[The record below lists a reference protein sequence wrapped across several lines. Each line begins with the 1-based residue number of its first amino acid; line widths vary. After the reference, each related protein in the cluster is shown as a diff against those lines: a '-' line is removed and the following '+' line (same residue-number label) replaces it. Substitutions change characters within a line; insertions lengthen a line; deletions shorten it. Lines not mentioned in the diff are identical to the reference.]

1 MKEFSFSSEERQN
14 DIENIL
20 KDRKRKIATQQI
32 VFTAILFVI
41 ICIIL
46 LWIGKNILYSEF
58 DGYIN
63 TDLNTIRHADDI
75 YILET
80 NKDVGDFVVPGDTL
94 FSYVYSHI
102 FYSHESTDSEPT
114 VVVQN
119 RNMRVDYGLA
129 RQDLEVLKVR
139 IKELKKQLENEDHNI
154 RFGLSDNLKKMKIE
168 QELAE
173 AEEQYNAQRRKLG
186 VLWNALDQTKQA
198 VQKASN
204 NNNGFLRVQDMRNVE
219 LMKDLG
225 LVRYSIAVDSGIV
238 TKVYVPELIL
248 VLRGEPIIS
257 IQSFDLHRNNV
268 SVVAYVMPNKMKHI
282 NRNTQAQVIVNDEVS
297 FTASVLMLGTRTE
310 EIPGELRS
318 TLSRDH
324 TAVIVVL
331 GVDEGQIIPFWT
343 LVKNIPV
350 RIRVNNFEE
359 EEEEEEDADY
369 MMFHTTHGLIRKSAQ
384 ETDSIAIAYRD
395 SISKQINP
403 LSNQGEDNIWS
414 IIKQIWNNLFT
425 K

>member
-1 MKEFSFSSEERQN
+1 MKEFSFSTEDRQN

-20 KDRKRKIATQQI
+20 KERKKKIATQQI
-32 VFTAILFVI
+32 VFTVILIGILI
-41 ICIIL
+41 IIG
-46 LWIGKNILYSEF
+46 LWIGKNILYTEF

-63 TDLNTIRHADDI
+63 ADLNTLRHADDI
-75 YILET
+75 YVLEV
-80 NKDVGDFVVPGDTL
+80 NKKVGDFIVPGDTL
-94 FSYVYSHI
+94 LSYVYSNI

-114 VVVQN
+114 VVIQN

-139 IKELKKQLENEDHNI
+139 IKELKKQLETEDHNI

-186 VLWNALDQTKQA
+186 VLWNALDQTKKA
-198 VQKASN
+198 VQKTYSN
-204 NNNGFLRVQDMRNVE
+204 NSGFLRVQDMRNVE
-219 LMKDLG
+219 LMKELG

-238 TKVYVPELIL
+238 TKVYVPELTL

-257 IQSFDLHRNNV
+257 LQSFDLHRNNL
-268 SVVAYVMPNKMKHI
+268 SVVTYVMPREMKHI
-282 NRNTQAQVIVNDEVS
+282 NRNTQAEVIVNDDVS

-324 TAVIVVL
+324 TAVIVVM
-331 GVDEGQIIPFWT
+331 GVDTGQVIPFWT

-350 RIRVNNFEE
+350 RIRINNIESKMQ
-359 EEEEEEDADY
+359 EDKETDY
-369 MMFHTTHGLIRKSAQ
+369 MMFHTTHGLIRPDDKYYDTLHIAQ
-384 ETDSIAIAYRD
+384 PDTTRRD
-395 SISKQINP
+395 TLLILN
-403 LSNQGEDNIWS
+403 E
-414 IIKQIWNNLFT
+414 
-425 K
+425 

>member
-1 MKEFSFSSEERQN
+1 MREFSFSSEERQN
-14 DIENIL
+14 DIESIL
-20 KDRKRKIATQQI
+20 KERKQKIATQQI
-32 VFTAILFVI
+32 VFTVILLAILI
-41 ICIIL
+41 IIG
-46 LWIGKNILYSEF
+46 LWIGKNIVYTEF

-63 TDLNTIRHADDI
+63 ADLNTLRHADDI
-75 YILET
+75 YVLEV
-80 NKDVGDFVVPGDTL
+80 NKNVGDFIAPGDTL
-94 FSYVYSHI
+94 LSYVYSHI

-139 IKELKKQLENEDHNI
+139 IKELKKQLETEDHNI

-186 VLWNALDQTKQA
+186 VLWNALDQTKKA
-198 VQKASN
+198 VQKTYN
-204 NNNGFLRVQDMRNVE
+204 NNSGFLRVQDMRNVE
-219 LMKDLG
+219 LMKELG

-238 TKVYVPELIL
+238 TKVYVPELTL

-257 IQSFDLHRNNV
+257 LQSFDLHRNNL
-268 SVVAYVMPNKMKHI
+268 SVVTYVMPREMKHI
-282 NRNTQAQVIVNDEVS
+282 NRNTKAEVIVNDDVS

-324 TAVIVVL
+324 TAVIVVM
-331 GVDEGQIIPFWT
+331 GVDTGQVIPFWT

-350 RIRVNNFEE
+350 RIRINNIEAKMQ
-359 EEEEEEDADY
+359 EDEVTDY
-369 MMFHTTHGLIRKSAQ
+369 MMFHTTHGLIRPGDKYYETLQ
-384 ETDSIAIAYRD
+384 EEQPDTTHKDTLLIL
-395 SISKQINP
+395 N
-403 LSNQGEDNIWS
+403 E
-414 IIKQIWNNLFT
+414 
-425 K
+425 

>member
-1 MKEFSFSSEERQN
+1 MKEFSFSSEEQQN
-14 DIENIL
+14 EIESIL
-20 KDRKRKIATQQI
+20 RERKRKIATQQI
-32 VFTAILFVI
+32 VFSLILLGI
-41 ICIIL
+41 IVIIL
-46 LWIGKNILYSEF
+46 LWVGKKILYTEF

-63 TDLNTIRHADDI
+63 TDLNTLRHADDI

-139 IKELKKQLENEDHNI
+139 IKELKKQLETEDHNI

-186 VLWNALDQTKQA
+186 VLWTALNQTNQA
-198 VQKASN
+198 VKKASN
-204 NNNGFLRVQDMRNVE
+204 NNNGFLRVQDMRNVK
-219 LMKDLG
+219 LMKELG

-268 SVVAYVMPNKMKHI
+268 SVVAYVMPNQMKHI
-282 NRNTQAQVIVNDEVS
+282 NRNTQAEVFVTDDVS
-297 FTASVLMLGTRTE
+297 FKASVLMLGTRTE

-331 GVDEGQIIPFWT
+331 GVDTGQVIPFWT

-350 RIRVNNFEE
+350 RIRVNNIDSDIQ
-359 EEEEEEDADY
+359 EDEVSDY
-369 MMFHTTHGLIRKSAQ
+369 MMFHTTHGLIRSESDLQTALPSIEPDSLLMDSLLQDTTQSAQ
-384 ETDSIAIAYRD
+384 YSSHPKTE
-395 SISKQINP
+395 
-403 LSNQGEDNIWS
+403 
-414 IIKQIWNNLFT
+414 
-425 K
+425 

>member
-1 MKEFSFSSEERQN
+1 MKEFSFSAEDRQN
-14 DIENIL
+14 DIESIL
-20 KDRKRKIATQQI
+20 KERKQKIATQQI
-32 VFTAILFVI
+32 VFTLILLGILI
-41 ICIIL
+41 IIG
-46 LWIGKNILYSEF
+46 LWIGKNILYTEF

-63 TDLNTIRHADDI
+63 ADLNTLRHADDI
-75 YILET
+75 YVLEV
-80 NKDVGDFVVPGDTL
+80 NKNVGDFVAPGDTL
-94 FSYVYSHI
+94 LSYVYSHI

-139 IKELKKQLENEDHNI
+139 VKELKKQLETEDHNI

-198 VQKASN
+198 VKKTYN
-204 NNNGFLRVQDMRNVE
+204 NNSGFLRVQDMRNVE
-219 LMKDLG
+219 LMKELG

-238 TKVYVPELIL
+238 TKVYVPELTL

-257 IQSFDLHRNNV
+257 LQSFDLHRNNL
-268 SVVAYVMPNKMKHI
+268 SVVTYVMPRDMKRI
-282 NRNTQAQVIVNDEVS
+282 NRNTKAEVIVNDDVS

-324 TAVIVVL
+324 TAVIVVM
-331 GVDEGQIIPFWT
+331 GVDTGQIIPFWT

-350 RIRVNNFEE
+350 RIRINNIESKIQ
-359 EEEEEEDADY
+359 EDEVADY
-369 MMFHTTHGLIRKSAQ
+369 MMFHTTHGLIRPGDKYY
-384 ETDSIAIAYRD
+384 ETVQVEQPDTTNRD
-395 SISKQINP
+395 TRLIFN
-403 LSNQGEDNIWS
+403 E
-414 IIKQIWNNLFT
+414 
-425 K
+425 

>member
-1 MKEFSFSSEERQN
+1 MKEFSFTSEERQN

-20 KDRKRKIATQQI
+20 KERKRKIASQQI
-32 VFTAILFVI
+32 VFTLILLGILI
-41 ICIIL
+41 IIG
-46 LWIGKNILYSEF
+46 LWIGKNVLYTEF

-63 TDLNTIRHADDI
+63 ADLNTLRHADDI
-75 YILET
+75 YVLEV
-80 NKDVGDFVVPGDTL
+80 NKNVGDFVTPGDTL

-139 IKELKKQLENEDHNI
+139 VKELKKQLETEDHNI

-198 VQKASN
+198 VNKAYNSES
-204 NNNGFLRVQDMRNVE
+204 GFLRVQDMRNVE
-219 LMKDLG
+219 LMKELG

-257 IQSFDLHRNNV
+257 LQSFDLHRNNL
-268 SVVAYVMPNKMKHI
+268 SVVTYVMPREMKHI
-282 NRNTQAQVIVNDEVS
+282 NRNTRAEVIVNDDVS

-324 TAVIVVL
+324 TAVIVVM
-331 GVDEGQIIPFWT
+331 GVDTGQVIPFWT

-350 RIRVNNFEE
+350 RIRINNFESKMQKDE
-359 EEEEEEDADY
+359 VTDY
-369 MMFHTTHGLIRKSAQ
+369 MMFHTTHGLIRPDDKYYDTLRVTQ
-384 ETDSIAIAYRD
+384 QDTTHLDTLLILNE
-395 SISKQINP
+395 
-403 LSNQGEDNIWS
+403 
-414 IIKQIWNNLFT
+414 
-425 K
+425 

>member
-1 MKEFSFSSEERQN
+1 MRDFSFSTEDRQN

-20 KDRKRKIATQQI
+20 KERKKKIATQQI
-32 VFTAILFVI
+32 VFTILLLFILI
-41 ICIIL
+41 IIG
-46 LWIGKNILYSEF
+46 LWIGKNILYTEF

-63 TDLNTIRHADDI
+63 SDLNTLRHADDI
-75 YILET
+75 YVLEV
-80 NKDVGDFVVPGDTL
+80 NKKVGDFVVPGDTL

-139 IKELKKQLENEDHNI
+139 VKELKKQLETEDHNI
-154 RFGLSDNLKKMKIE
+154 RFGLSDNLKKMKLE

-186 VLWNALDQTKQA
+186 VLWNALSQTKQA
-198 VQKASN
+198 VKKAYNHES
-204 NNNGFLRVQDMRNVE
+204 GFLQVQDMRNVE
-219 LMKDLG
+219 MMKELN

-238 TKVYVPELIL
+238 TKIYVPELIL

-257 IQSFDLHRNNV
+257 MQSFDLHRNNL
-268 SVVAYVMPNKMKHI
+268 SVVTYVMPREMKHI
-282 NRNTQAQVIVNDEVS
+282 NRNTQAEVIVNDEVS

-324 TAVIVVL
+324 TAVIVVM
-331 GVDEGQIIPFWT
+331 GVDTGQVIPFWT

-350 RIRVNNFEE
+350 RIRINNFKSQVEN
-359 EEEEEEDADY
+359 DDDVDY
-369 MMFHTTHGLIRKSAQ
+369 MMFHTTHGLIRPQKNKQ
-384 ETDSIAIAYRD
+384 TIEQDSIIEPTD
-395 SISKQINP
+395 TVVNDTLLILK
-403 LSNQGEDNIWS
+403 
-414 IIKQIWNNLFT
+414 K
-425 K
+425 

>member
-1 MKEFSFSSEERQN
+1 MKEFSFSAEDRQN
-14 DIENIL
+14 DIESIL
-20 KDRKRKIATQQI
+20 KERKQKIATQQI
-32 VFTAILFVI
+32 VFTLILLGVLI
-41 ICIIL
+41 IIG
-46 LWIGKNILYSEF
+46 LWIGKNILYTEF

-63 TDLNTIRHADDI
+63 ADLNTLRHADDI
-75 YILET
+75 YVLEV
-80 NKDVGDFVVPGDTL
+80 NKNVGDFVAPGDTL
-94 FSYVYSHI
+94 LSYVYSHI

-139 IKELKKQLENEDHNI
+139 VKELKKQLETEDHNI

-198 VQKASN
+198 VKKTYN
-204 NNNGFLRVQDMRNVE
+204 NNSGFLRVQDMRNVE
-219 LMKDLG
+219 LMKELG

-238 TKVYVPELIL
+238 TKVYVPELTL

-257 IQSFDLHRNNV
+257 LQSFDLHRNNL
-268 SVVAYVMPNKMKHI
+268 SVVTYVMPRDMKRI
-282 NRNTQAQVIVNDEVS
+282 NRNTKAEVIVNDDVS

-324 TAVIVVL
+324 TAVIVVM
-331 GVDEGQIIPFWT
+331 GVDTGQIIPFWT

-350 RIRVNNFEE
+350 RIRINNIESKIQ
-359 EEEEEEDADY
+359 EDEVADY
-369 MMFHTTHGLIRKSAQ
+369 MMFHTTHGLIRPGDKYY
-384 ETDSIAIAYRD
+384 ETVQVEQPDTTNRD
-395 SISKQINP
+395 TRLIFN
-403 LSNQGEDNIWS
+403 E
-414 IIKQIWNNLFT
+414 
-425 K
+425 

>member
-1 MKEFSFSSEERQN
+1 MRDFSFSTEDRQN

-20 KDRKRKIATQQI
+20 KERKKKIATQQT
-32 VFTAILFVI
+32 VFTILLLFILI
-41 ICIIL
+41 IIG
-46 LWIGKNILYSEF
+46 LWIGKNILYTEF

-63 TDLNTIRHADDI
+63 SDLNTLRHADDI
-75 YILET
+75 YVLEV
-80 NKDVGDFVVPGDTL
+80 NKKVGDFVVPGDTL

-139 IKELKKQLENEDHNI
+139 VKELKKQLETEDHNI
-154 RFGLSDNLKKMKIE
+154 RFGLSDNLKKMKLE

-186 VLWNALDQTKQA
+186 VLWNALSQTKQA
-198 VQKASN
+198 VKKAYNHES
-204 NNNGFLRVQDMRNVE
+204 GFLQVQDMRNVE
-219 LMKDLG
+219 MMKELN

-238 TKVYVPELIL
+238 TKIYVPELIL

-257 IQSFDLHRNNV
+257 MQSFDLHRNNL
-268 SVVAYVMPNKMKHI
+268 SVVTYVMPREMKHI
-282 NRNTQAQVIVNDEVS
+282 NRNTQAEVIVNDEVS

-324 TAVIVVL
+324 TAVIVVM
-331 GVDEGQIIPFWT
+331 GVDTGQVIPFWT

-350 RIRVNNFEE
+350 RIRINNFKSQVEN
-359 EEEEEEDADY
+359 DDDVDY
-369 MMFHTTHGLIRKSAQ
+369 MMFHTTHGLIRPQKNKQ
-384 ETDSIAIAYRD
+384 TIEQDSIIEPTD
-395 SISKQINP
+395 TVVNDTLLILK
-403 LSNQGEDNIWS
+403 E
-414 IIKQIWNNLFT
+414 
-425 K
+425 

>member
-1 MKEFSFSSEERQN
+1 MKEFSFSAEDRQN
-14 DIENIL
+14 DIESIL
-20 KDRKRKIATQQI
+20 KERKQKIATQQI
-32 VFTAILFVI
+32 VFTLILLGILI
-41 ICIIL
+41 IIG
-46 LWIGKNILYSEF
+46 LWIGKNILYTEF

-63 TDLNTIRHADDI
+63 ADLNTLRHADDI
-75 YILET
+75 YVLEV
-80 NKDVGDFVVPGDTL
+80 NKNVGDFVAPGDTL
-94 FSYVYSHI
+94 LSYVYSHI

-139 IKELKKQLENEDHNI
+139 VKELKKQLETEDHNI

-198 VQKASN
+198 VKKTYN
-204 NNNGFLRVQDMRNVE
+204 NNSGFLRVQDMRNVE
-219 LMKDLG
+219 LMKELG

-238 TKVYVPELIL
+238 PKVYVPELTL

-257 IQSFDLHRNNV
+257 LQSFDLHRNNL
-268 SVVAYVMPNKMKHI
+268 SVVTYVMPRDMKRI
-282 NRNTQAQVIVNDEVS
+282 NRNTKAEVIVNDDVS

-324 TAVIVVL
+324 TAVIVVM
-331 GVDEGQIIPFWT
+331 GVDTGQIIPFWT

-350 RIRVNNFEE
+350 RIRINNIESKIQ
-359 EEEEEEDADY
+359 EDEVADY
-369 MMFHTTHGLIRKSAQ
+369 MMFHTTHGLIRPGDKYY
-384 ETDSIAIAYRD
+384 ETVQVEQPDTTNRD
-395 SISKQINP
+395 TLLIFN
-403 LSNQGEDNIWS
+403 E
-414 IIKQIWNNLFT
+414 
-425 K
+425 

>member
-1 MKEFSFSSEERQN
+1 MREFSFSSEERQN
-14 DIENIL
+14 DIESIL
-20 KDRKRKIATQQI
+20 KERKQKIATQQI
-32 VFTAILFVI
+32 VFTVILLAILI
-41 ICIIL
+41 IIG
-46 LWIGKNILYSEF
+46 LWIGKNIVYTEF

-63 TDLNTIRHADDI
+63 ADLNTLRHADDI
-75 YILET
+75 YVLEV
-80 NKDVGDFVVPGDTL
+80 NKNVGDFVAPGDTL
-94 FSYVYSHI
+94 LSYVYSHI

-139 IKELKKQLENEDHNI
+139 IKELKKQLETEDHNI

-186 VLWNALDQTKQA
+186 VLWNALDQTKKA
-198 VQKASN
+198 VQKTYN
-204 NNNGFLRVQDMRNVE
+204 NNSGFLRVQDMRNVE
-219 LMKDLG
+219 LMKELG

-238 TKVYVPELIL
+238 TKVYVPELTL

-257 IQSFDLHRNNV
+257 LQSFDLHRNNL
-268 SVVAYVMPNKMKHI
+268 SVVTYVMPREMKHI
-282 NRNTQAQVIVNDEVS
+282 NRNTRAEVIVNDDVS

-324 TAVIVVL
+324 TAVIVVM
-331 GVDEGQIIPFWT
+331 GVDTGQVIPFWT

-350 RIRVNNFEE
+350 RIRINNIESKMQ
-359 EEEEEEDADY
+359 EDEVTDY
-369 MMFHTTHGLIRKSAQ
+369 MMFHTTHGLIRPGDKYYETLQ
-384 ETDSIAIAYRD
+384 E
-395 SISKQINP
+395 KQPDTTHKDTLLILN
-403 LSNQGEDNIWS
+403 E
-414 IIKQIWNNLFT
+414 
-425 K
+425 

>member
-14 DIENIL
+14 DIESIL
-20 KDRKRKIATQQI
+20 KERKQKIATQQI
-32 VFTAILFVI
+32 VFTIILLCILVI
-41 ICIIL
+41 IG
-46 LWIGKNILYSEF
+46 LWIGKNILYTEF

-63 TDLNTIRHADDI
+63 ADLNTLRHADDI
-75 YILET
+75 YVLEV
-80 NKDVGDFVVPGDTL
+80 NKKVGDFIVPGDTL
-94 FSYVYSHI
+94 LSYVYSNI

-114 VVVQN
+114 VVVEN

-139 IKELKKQLENEDHNI
+139 IKELKKQLETEDHNI

-186 VLWNALDQTKQA
+186 VLWNALDQTKKA
-198 VQKASN
+198 VQKTYN
-204 NNNGFLRVQDMRNVE
+204 NNSGFLRVQDMRNVE
-219 LMKDLG
+219 LMKELG

-238 TKVYVPELIL
+238 TKVYVPELTL

-257 IQSFDLHRNNV
+257 LQSFDLHRNNL
-268 SVVAYVMPNKMKHI
+268 SVVTYVMPRDMNHI
-282 NRNTQAQVIVNDEVS
+282 NRNTKAEVIVNDDVS

-324 TAVIVVL
+324 TAVIVVM
-331 GVDEGQIIPFWT
+331 GVDTGQVIPFWT

-350 RIRVNNFEE
+350 RIRINNIEAKMQ
-359 EEEEEEDADY
+359 EDELTDY
-369 MMFHTTHGLIRKSAQ
+369 MMFHTTHGLIRPDDKYYDTMHVVQ
-384 ETDSIAIAYRD
+384 PDTIRKDTLLILNE
-395 SISKQINP
+395 
-403 LSNQGEDNIWS
+403 
-414 IIKQIWNNLFT
+414 
-425 K
+425 

>member
-14 DIENIL
+14 DIESIL
-20 KDRKRKIATQQI
+20 KERKQKIATQQI
-32 VFTAILFVI
+32 VFTIILLAILVI
-41 ICIIL
+41 IG
-46 LWIGKNILYSEF
+46 LWIGKNILYTEF

-63 TDLNTIRHADDI
+63 ADLNTLRHADDI
-75 YILET
+75 YVLEV
-80 NKDVGDFVVPGDTL
+80 NKKVGDFIVPGDTL
-94 FSYVYSHI
+94 LSYVYSNI

-114 VVVQN
+114 VVVEN

-139 IKELKKQLENEDHNI
+139 IKELKKQLETEDHNI

-186 VLWNALDQTKQA
+186 VLWNALDQTKKA
-198 VQKASN
+198 VQKTYN
-204 NNNGFLRVQDMRNVE
+204 NNSGFLRVQDMRNVE
-219 LMKDLG
+219 LMKELG

-238 TKVYVPELIL
+238 TKVYVPELTL

-257 IQSFDLHRNNV
+257 LQSFDLHRNNL
-268 SVVAYVMPNKMKHI
+268 SVVTYVMPRDMKHI
-282 NRNTQAQVIVNDEVS
+282 NRNTKAEVFVNDDVS
-297 FTASVLMLGTRTE
+297 FNASVLMLGTRTE

-324 TAVIVVL
+324 TAVIVVM
-331 GVDEGQIIPFWT
+331 GVDTGQVIPFWT

-350 RIRVNNFEE
+350 RIRINNFEAKMQ
-359 EEEEEEDADY
+359 EDELTDY
-369 MMFHTTHGLIRKSAQ
+369 MMFHTTHGLIRPGDKYYDTMHVVQ
-384 ETDSIAIAYRD
+384 PDTIRKDTLLILNE
-395 SISKQINP
+395 
-403 LSNQGEDNIWS
+403 
-414 IIKQIWNNLFT
+414 
-425 K
+425 

>member
-1 MKEFSFSSEERQN
+1 MREFSFSSEERQN
-14 DIENIL
+14 DIESIL
-20 KDRKRKIATQQI
+20 KERKQKIATQQI
-32 VFTAILFVI
+32 VFTVILLAILI
-41 ICIIL
+41 IIG
-46 LWIGKNILYSEF
+46 LWIGKNIVYTEF

-63 TDLNTIRHADDI
+63 ADLNTLRHADDI
-75 YILET
+75 YVLEV
-80 NKDVGDFVVPGDTL
+80 NKNVGDFIAPGDTL
-94 FSYVYSHI
+94 LSYVYSNI

-139 IKELKKQLENEDHNI
+139 IKELKKQLETEDHNI

-186 VLWNALDQTKQA
+186 VLWNALDQTKKA
-198 VQKASN
+198 VQKTYN
-204 NNNGFLRVQDMRNVE
+204 NNSGFLRVQDMRNVE
-219 LMKDLG
+219 LMKELG

-238 TKVYVPELIL
+238 TKVYVPELTL

-257 IQSFDLHRNNV
+257 LQSFDLHRNNL
-268 SVVAYVMPNKMKHI
+268 SVVTYVMPREMKHI
-282 NRNTQAQVIVNDEVS
+282 NRNTRAEVIVNDDVS

-324 TAVIVVL
+324 TAVIVVM
-331 GVDEGQIIPFWT
+331 GVDTGQVIPFWT

-350 RIRVNNFEE
+350 RIRINNIESKMQ
-359 EEEEEEDADY
+359 EDEVTDY
-369 MMFHTTHGLIRKSAQ
+369 MMFHTTHGLIRPGDKYYETLQ
-384 ETDSIAIAYRD
+384 E
-395 SISKQINP
+395 KQPDTTHKDTLLILN
-403 LSNQGEDNIWS
+403 E
-414 IIKQIWNNLFT
+414 
-425 K
+425 

>member
-1 MKEFSFSSEERQN
+1 MRDFSFSTEDRQN

-20 KDRKRKIATQQI
+20 KERKKKIATQQI
-32 VFTAILFVI
+32 VFT
-41 ICIIL
+41 IIL
-46 LWIGKNILYSEF
+46 LCILIIIGLWIGKNILYTEF

-63 TDLNTIRHADDI
+63 ADLNTLRHADDI
-75 YILET
+75 YVLEV
-80 NKDVGDFVVPGDTL
+80 NKNVGDFVAPGDTL

-139 IKELKKQLENEDHNI
+139 VKELKKQLETEDHNI
-154 RFGLSDNLKKMKIE
+154 RFGLSDNLKKMKLE

-186 VLWNALDQTKQA
+186 VLWNALSQTKQA
-198 VQKASN
+198 VKKAYNHDS
-204 NNNGFLRVQDMRNVE
+204 GFLQVQDMRNVE
-219 LMKDLG
+219 LMKELN

-238 TKVYVPELIL
+238 TKIYVPELIL

-257 IQSFDLHRNNV
+257 MQSFDLHRNNL
-268 SVVAYVMPNKMKHI
+268 SVVTYVMPREMKHI
-282 NRNTQAQVIVNDEVS
+282 NRNTQAEVIVNDDVS
-297 FTASVLMLGTRTE
+297 FTASVLMLGTHTE

-324 TAVIVVL
+324 TAVIVVM
-331 GVDEGQIIPFWT
+331 GVDTGQVIPFWT

-350 RIRVNNFEE
+350 RIRINNFKSQMDNDEV
-359 EEEEEEDADY
+359 DY
-369 MMFHTTHGLIRKSAQ
+369 MMFHTTHGLIRPQ
-384 ETDSIAIAYRD
+384 ESIQAIEQDSIIEPTD
-395 SISKQINP
+395 TVVNDTLLILK
-403 LSNQGEDNIWS
+403 E
-414 IIKQIWNNLFT
+414 
-425 K
+425 

>member
-1 MKEFSFSSEERQN
+1 MKEFSFSAEDRQN
-14 DIENIL
+14 DIESIL
-20 KDRKRKIATQQI
+20 KERKQKIATQQI
-32 VFTAILFVI
+32 VFTLILLGILI
-41 ICIIL
+41 IIG
-46 LWIGKNILYSEF
+46 LWIGKNILYTEF

-63 TDLNTIRHADDI
+63 ADLNTLRHADDI
-75 YILET
+75 YVLEV
-80 NKDVGDFVVPGDTL
+80 NKNVGDFVAPGDTL
-94 FSYVYSHI
+94 LSYVYSHI

-139 IKELKKQLENEDHNI
+139 VKELKKQLETEDHNI

-198 VQKASN
+198 VKKTYN
-204 NNNGFLRVQDMRNVE
+204 NNSGFLRVQDMRNVE
-219 LMKDLG
+219 LMKELG

-238 TKVYVPELIL
+238 TKVYVPELTL

-257 IQSFDLHRNNV
+257 LQSFDLHRNNL
-268 SVVAYVMPNKMKHI
+268 SVVTYVMPRDMKRI
-282 NRNTQAQVIVNDEVS
+282 NRNTKAEVIVNDDVS

-324 TAVIVVL
+324 TAVIVVM
-331 GVDEGQIIPFWT
+331 GVDTGQVIPFWT

-350 RIRVNNFEE
+350 RIRINNIESKIQ
-359 EEEEEEDADY
+359 EDEVADY
-369 MMFHTTHGLIRKSAQ
+369 MMFHTTHGLIRPGDKYY
-384 ETDSIAIAYRD
+384 ETVQVEQPDTTNRD
-395 SISKQINP
+395 TLLIFN
-403 LSNQGEDNIWS
+403 E
-414 IIKQIWNNLFT
+414 
-425 K
+425 

>member
-1 MKEFSFSSEERQN
+1 MKEFSFSAEDRQN
-14 DIENIL
+14 DIESIL
-20 KDRKRKIATQQI
+20 KERKQKIATQQI
-32 VFTAILFVI
+32 VFTLILLGILI
-41 ICIIL
+41 IIG
-46 LWIGKNILYSEF
+46 LWIGKNILYTEF

-63 TDLNTIRHADDI
+63 ADLNTLRHADDI
-75 YILET
+75 YVLEV
-80 NKDVGDFVVPGDTL
+80 NKNVGDFVAPGDTL
-94 FSYVYSHI
+94 LSYVYSHI

-139 IKELKKQLENEDHNI
+139 VKELKKQLETEDHNI

-198 VQKASN
+198 VKKTYN
-204 NNNGFLRVQDMRNVE
+204 NNSGFLRVQDMRNVE
-219 LMKDLG
+219 LMKELG

-238 TKVYVPELIL
+238 TKVYVPELTL
-248 VLRGEPIIS
+248 VLRSEPIIS
-257 IQSFDLHRNNV
+257 LQSFDLHRNNL
-268 SVVAYVMPNKMKHI
+268 SVVTYVMPRDMKHI
-282 NRNTQAQVIVNDEVS
+282 NRNTRAEVIVNDDVS

-324 TAVIVVL
+324 TAVIVVM
-331 GVDEGQIIPFWT
+331 GVDTGQIIPFWT

-350 RIRVNNFEE
+350 RIRINNIESKIQ
-359 EEEEEEDADY
+359 EDEVADY
-369 MMFHTTHGLIRKSAQ
+369 MMFHTTHGLIRPGDKYY
-384 ETDSIAIAYRD
+384 ETVQVEQPDTTNRD
-395 SISKQINP
+395 TLLIFN
-403 LSNQGEDNIWS
+403 E
-414 IIKQIWNNLFT
+414 
-425 K
+425 

>member
-1 MKEFSFSSEERQN
+1 MREFSFSSEERQN
-14 DIENIL
+14 DIESIL
-20 KDRKRKIATQQI
+20 KERKQKIATQQI
-32 VFTAILFVI
+32 VFTVILLAILI
-41 ICIIL
+41 IIG
-46 LWIGKNILYSEF
+46 LWIGKNILYTEF

-63 TDLNTIRHADDI
+63 ADLNTLRHADDI
-75 YILET
+75 YVLEV
-80 NKDVGDFVVPGDTL
+80 NKNVGDFVAPGDTL

-139 IKELKKQLENEDHNI
+139 IKELKKQLETEDHNI

-198 VQKASN
+198 VKKAYNSES
-204 NNNGFLRVQDMRNVE
+204 GFLRVQDMRNVE
-219 LMKDLG
+219 LMKELG

-238 TKVYVPELIL
+238 TKV
-248 VLRGEPIIS
+248 
-257 IQSFDLHRNNV
+257 
-268 SVVAYVMPNKMKHI
+268 KHI
-282 NRNTQAQVIVNDEVS
+282 NSNTTAEVIVNDDVS

-324 TAVIVVL
+324 TAVIVVM
-331 GVDEGQIIPFWT
+331 GVDTGQVIPFWT

-350 RIRVNNFEE
+350 RIRINNIELKIQ
-359 EEEEEEDADY
+359 EDKEADY
-369 MMFHTTHGLIRKSAQ
+369 MMFHTTRGLILPDDKYYDTLHIAQ
-384 ETDSIAIAYRD
+384 PDTTRRD
-395 SISKQINP
+395 TLLILN
-403 LSNQGEDNIWS
+403 E
-414 IIKQIWNNLFT
+414 
-425 K
+425 

>member
-1 MKEFSFSSEERQN
+1 MREFSFSSEERQN
-14 DIENIL
+14 DIESIL
-20 KDRKRKIATQQI
+20 KERKQKIATQQI
-32 VFTAILFVI
+32 VFTVILLAILI
-41 ICIIL
+41 IIG
-46 LWIGKNILYSEF
+46 LWIGKNIVYTEF

-63 TDLNTIRHADDI
+63 ADLNTLRHADDI
-75 YILET
+75 YVLEV
-80 NKDVGDFVVPGDTL
+80 NKNVGDFIAPGDTL
-94 FSYVYSHI
+94 LSYVYSHI

-139 IKELKKQLENEDHNI
+139 IKELKKQLETEDHNI

-186 VLWNALDQTKQA
+186 VLWNALDQTKKA
-198 VQKASN
+198 VQKTYN
-204 NNNGFLRVQDMRNVE
+204 NNSGFLRVQDMRNVE
-219 LMKDLG
+219 LMKELG

-238 TKVYVPELIL
+238 TKVYVPELTL

-257 IQSFDLHRNNV
+257 LQSFDLHRNNL
-268 SVVAYVMPNKMKHI
+268 SVVTYVMPREMKHI
-282 NRNTQAQVIVNDEVS
+282 NRNTKAEVIVNDDVS

-324 TAVIVVL
+324 TAVIVVM
-331 GVDEGQIIPFWT
+331 GVDTGQIIPFWT

-350 RIRVNNFEE
+350 RIRINNIESKIQ
-359 EEEEEEDADY
+359 EDEVADY
-369 MMFHTTHGLIRKSAQ
+369 MMFHTTHGLIRPGDKYY
-384 ETDSIAIAYRD
+384 ETVQVEQPDTTNRD
-395 SISKQINP
+395 TLLIFN
-403 LSNQGEDNIWS
+403 E
-414 IIKQIWNNLFT
+414 
-425 K
+425 

>member
-1 MKEFSFSSEERQN
+1 MREFSFSSEERQN
-14 DIENIL
+14 DIESIL
-20 KDRKRKIATQQI
+20 KERKRKIATQQI
-32 VFTAILFVI
+32 VFTVILLAILI
-41 ICIIL
+41 IIG
-46 LWIGKNILYSEF
+46 LWIGKNILYTEF

-63 TDLNTIRHADDI
+63 ADLNTLRHADDI
-75 YILET
+75 YVLEV
-80 NKDVGDFVVPGDTL
+80 NKKVGDFIVPGDTL
-94 FSYVYSHI
+94 LSYVYSNI

-114 VVVQN
+114 VVIQN

-139 IKELKKQLENEDHNI
+139 IKELKKQLETEDHNI

-198 VQKASN
+198 VQKTYN
-204 NNNGFLRVQDMRNVE
+204 NNSGFLRVQDMRNVE
-219 LMKDLG
+219 LMKELG

-238 TKVYVPELIL
+238 TKVYVPELTL

-257 IQSFDLHRNNV
+257 LQSFDLHRNNL
-268 SVVAYVMPNKMKHI
+268 SVVTYVMPREMKHI
-282 NRNTQAQVIVNDEVS
+282 NRNTQAEVIVNDDVS

-324 TAVIVVL
+324 TAVIVVM
-331 GVDEGQIIPFWT
+331 GVDTGQVIPFWT

-350 RIRVNNFEE
+350 RIRINNIESKMQ
-359 EEEEEEDADY
+359 EDEVTDY
-369 MMFHTTHGLIRKSAQ
+369 MMFHTTHGLIRPGDKYYETLQ
-384 ETDSIAIAYRD
+384 EEQTDTTLRD
-395 SISKQINP
+395 TLLILN
-403 LSNQGEDNIWS
+403 E
-414 IIKQIWNNLFT
+414 
-425 K
+425 

>member
-1 MKEFSFSSEERQN
+1 MREFSFSSEERQN
-14 DIENIL
+14 DIESIL
-20 KDRKRKIATQQI
+20 KERKRKIATQQI
-32 VFTAILFVI
+32 VFTVILIAIL
-41 ICIIL
+41 IIL
-46 LWIGKNILYSEF
+46 GLWIGKNILYTEF

-63 TDLNTIRHADDI
+63 ADLNTLRHADDI
-75 YILET
+75 YVLEV
-80 NKDVGDFVVPGDTL
+80 NKKVGDFIVPGDTL
-94 FSYVYSHI
+94 LSYVYSNI

-139 IKELKKQLENEDHNI
+139 IKELKKQLETEDHNI

-198 VQKASN
+198 VQKTYN
-204 NNNGFLRVQDMRNVE
+204 NNSGFLRVQDMRNVE
-219 LMKDLG
+219 LMKELG

-238 TKVYVPELIL
+238 TKVYVPELTL

-257 IQSFDLHRNNV
+257 LQSFDLHRNNL
-268 SVVAYVMPNKMKHI
+268 SVVTYVMPREMKRI
-282 NRNTQAQVIVNDEVS
+282 NRNTQAEVIVNDDVS

-324 TAVIVVL
+324 TAVIVVM
-331 GVDEGQIIPFWT
+331 GVDTGQVIPFWT

-350 RIRVNNFEE
+350 RIRINNIESKMQ
-359 EEEEEEDADY
+359 EDEVTDY
-369 MMFHTTHGLIRKSAQ
+369 MMFHTTHGLIRPGDKYYETLQ
-384 ETDSIAIAYRD
+384 EEQPDTTLRD
-395 SISKQINP
+395 TLLILN
-403 LSNQGEDNIWS
+403 E
-414 IIKQIWNNLFT
+414 
-425 K
+425 

>member
-1 MKEFSFSSEERQN
+1 MKEFSFSAEDRQN
-14 DIENIL
+14 DIESIL
-20 KDRKRKIATQQI
+20 KERKQKIATQQI
-32 VFTAILFVI
+32 VFTLILLGILI
-41 ICIIL
+41 IIG
-46 LWIGKNILYSEF
+46 LWIGKNILYTEF

-63 TDLNTIRHADDI
+63 ADLNTLRHADDI
-75 YILET
+75 YVLEV
-80 NKDVGDFVVPGDTL
+80 NKNVGDFVAPGDTL
-94 FSYVYSHI
+94 LSYVYSHI

-139 IKELKKQLENEDHNI
+139 VKELKKQLETEDHNI

-198 VQKASN
+198 VKKTYN
-204 NNNGFLRVQDMRNVE
+204 NNSGFLRVQDMRNVE
-219 LMKDLG
+219 LMKELG

-238 TKVYVPELIL
+238 TKVYVPELTL
-248 VLRGEPIIS
+248 VLRSEPIIS
-257 IQSFDLHRNNV
+257 LQSFDLHRNNL
-268 SVVAYVMPNKMKHI
+268 SVVTYVMPREMKHI
-282 NRNTQAQVIVNDEVS
+282 NRNTRAEVIVNDDVS

-324 TAVIVVL
+324 TAVIVVM
-331 GVDEGQIIPFWT
+331 GVDTGQVIPFWT

-350 RIRVNNFEE
+350 RIRINNFESKMQ
-359 EEEEEEDADY
+359 EDEVADY
-369 MMFHTTHGLIRKSAQ
+369 MMFHTTHGLIRPGDRYYDTLQVAQ
-384 ETDSIAIAYRD
+384 PDTLDIDTLLILNE
-395 SISKQINP
+395 
-403 LSNQGEDNIWS
+403 
-414 IIKQIWNNLFT
+414 
-425 K
+425 

>member
-1 MKEFSFSSEERQN
+1 MREFSFSSEERQN
-14 DIENIL
+14 DIESIL
-20 KDRKRKIATQQI
+20 KERKQKIATQQI
-32 VFTAILFVI
+32 VFTIILLAILI
-41 ICIIL
+41 IIG
-46 LWIGKNILYSEF
+46 LWIGKNIIYTEF

-63 TDLNTIRHADDI
+63 ADLNTLRHADDI
-75 YILET
+75 YVLEV
-80 NKDVGDFVVPGDTL
+80 NKKVGDFIVPGDTL
-94 FSYVYSHI
+94 LSYVYSNI

-139 IKELKKQLENEDHNI
+139 IKELKKQLETEDHNI

-186 VLWNALDQTKQA
+186 VLWNALDQTKKA
-198 VQKASN
+198 VQKTYN
-204 NNNGFLRVQDMRNVE
+204 NHSGFLRVQDMRNVE
-219 LMKDLG
+219 LMKELG

-238 TKVYVPELIL
+238 TKVYVPELTL

-257 IQSFDLHRNNV
+257 LQSFDLHRNNL
-268 SVVAYVMPNKMKHI
+268 SVVTYVMPREMKHI
-282 NRNTQAQVIVNDEVS
+282 NRNTKAEVIVNDDVS

-324 TAVIVVL
+324 TAVIVVM
-331 GVDEGQIIPFWT
+331 GVDTGQVIPFWT

-350 RIRVNNFEE
+350 RIRINNIEAKKQ
-359 EEEEEEDADY
+359 EDEVTNY
-369 MMFHTTHGLIRKSAQ
+369 MMFHTTYGLIRPDDKYHDTMHVVQ
-384 ETDSIAIAYRD
+384 PDTIRKDTLLILNE
-395 SISKQINP
+395 
-403 LSNQGEDNIWS
+403 
-414 IIKQIWNNLFT
+414 
-425 K
+425 

>member
-1 MKEFSFSSEERQN
+1 MKEFSFFAEDRQN

-20 KDRKRKIATQQI
+20 KERKRKIATQQI
-32 VFTAILFVI
+32 VFTLILLGILI
-41 ICIIL
+41 IIG
-46 LWIGKNILYSEF
+46 LWIGKNVLYTEF

-63 TDLNTIRHADDI
+63 ADLNTLRHADDI
-75 YILET
+75 YVLEV
-80 NKDVGDFVVPGDTL
+80 NKNVGDFVAPGDTL

-139 IKELKKQLENEDHNI
+139 VKELKKQLETEDHNI

-173 AEEQYNAQRRKLG
+173 AEEQYNAQRRKLN
-186 VLWNALDQTKQA
+186 VLWSALDQTKQA
-198 VQKASN
+198 VKKAYNSES
-204 NNNGFLRVQDMRNVE
+204 GFLRVQDMRNVE
-219 LMKDLG
+219 LMEELN

-257 IQSFDLHRNNV
+257 LQSFDLHRNNL
-268 SVVAYVMPNKMKHI
+268 SVVTYVMPREMKHI
-282 NRNTQAQVIVNDEVS
+282 NRNTRAEVIVNDDVS

-324 TAVIVVL
+324 TAVIVVM
-331 GVDEGQIIPFWT
+331 GVDTGQVIPFWT

-350 RIRVNNFEE
+350 RIRINNFESKMQ
-359 EEEEEEDADY
+359 EDEGTDY
-369 MMFHTTHGLIRKSAQ
+369 MMFHTTHGLIRPDDEYYDSLHVAQ
-384 ETDSIAIAYRD
+384 QDTARLDSLLIL
-395 SISKQINP
+395 N
-403 LSNQGEDNIWS
+403 E
-414 IIKQIWNNLFT
+414 
-425 K
+425 

>member
-1 MKEFSFSSEERQN
+1 MREFSFSSEERQN
-14 DIENIL
+14 DIESIL
-20 KDRKRKIATQQI
+20 KERKQKIATQQI
-32 VFTAILFVI
+32 VFTIILLAILI
-41 ICIIL
+41 IIG
-46 LWIGKNILYSEF
+46 LWIGKNILYTEF

-63 TDLNTIRHADDI
+63 ADLNTLRHADDI
-75 YILET
+75 YVLEV
-80 NKDVGDFVVPGDTL
+80 NKNVGDFIAPGDTL
-94 FSYVYSHI
+94 LSYVYSNI

-139 IKELKKQLENEDHNI
+139 IKELKKQLETEDHNI

-186 VLWNALDQTKQA
+186 VLWNALDQTKKA
-198 VQKASN
+198 VQKTYN
-204 NNNGFLRVQDMRNVE
+204 NNSGFLRVQDMRNVE
-219 LMKDLG
+219 LMKELG

-238 TKVYVPELIL
+238 TKVYVPELTL

-257 IQSFDLHRNNV
+257 LQSFDLHRNNL
-268 SVVAYVMPNKMKHI
+268 SVVTYVMPREMKHI
-282 NRNTQAQVIVNDEVS
+282 NRNTRAEVIVNDDVS

-324 TAVIVVL
+324 TAVIVVM
-331 GVDEGQIIPFWT
+331 GVDTGQVIPFWT

-350 RIRVNNFEE
+350 RIRINNIESKMQ
-359 EEEEEEDADY
+359 EDEVTDY
-369 MMFHTTHGLIRKSAQ
+369 MMFHTTHGLIRPGDKYYETLQ
-384 ETDSIAIAYRD
+384 EGSEIGDRGRD
-395 SISKQINP
+395 TTHKDTLLILN
-403 LSNQGEDNIWS
+403 E
-414 IIKQIWNNLFT
+414 
-425 K
+425 

>member
-1 MKEFSFSSEERQN
+1 MKEFSFSTEDRQN

-20 KDRKRKIATQQI
+20 KERKKKIATQQI
-32 VFTAILFVI
+32 VFT
-41 ICIIL
+41 IIL
-46 LWIGKNILYSEF
+46 LFILIIIGLWIGKNILYTEF

-63 TDLNTIRHADDI
+63 ADLNTLRHADDI
-75 YILET
+75 YVLEV
-80 NKDVGDFVVPGDTL
+80 NKKVGDFVVPGDTL

-139 IKELKKQLENEDHNI
+139 VKELKKQLETEDHNI
-154 RFGLSDNLKKMKIE
+154 RFGLSDNLKKMKLE

-186 VLWNALDQTKQA
+186 VLWNALSQTKQA
-198 VQKASN
+198 VKKAYNHES
-204 NNNGFLRVQDMRNVE
+204 GFLQVQDMRNVE
-219 LMKDLG
+219 LMKELN

-238 TKVYVPELIL
+238 TKIYVPELIL

-257 IQSFDLHRNNV
+257 MQSFDLHRNNL
-268 SVVAYVMPNKMKHI
+268 SVVTYVMPREMKHI
-282 NRNTQAQVIVNDEVS
+282 NRNTQAEVIVNDEVS

-324 TAVIVVL
+324 TAVIVVM
-331 GVDEGQIIPFWT
+331 GVDTGQVIPFWT

-350 RIRVNNFEE
+350 RIRINNFKSQVEN
-359 EEEEEEDADY
+359 DDDVDY
-369 MMFHTTHGLIRKSAQ
+369 MMFHTTHGLIRPQKNKQ
-384 ETDSIAIAYRD
+384 TIEQDSIIEPTD
-395 SISKQINP
+395 TVVNDTLLILK
-403 LSNQGEDNIWS
+403 E
-414 IIKQIWNNLFT
+414 
-425 K
+425 